1 MKRRDFLQH
10 AGALAGTAVLGQLG
24 VLAAHAASSSDYKAL
39 VCIFLYGGNDANN
52 TIVPLDTAG
61 YANYAQTR
69 SYLALPQAQLLPLA
83 VASGAPQYGLH
94 PALPGLQSLWASG
107 NLAIVANV
115 GTLVQ
120 PPTAFLRPHLSTT
133 TVKPES
139 LFSHIDQQHE
149 WQASISSTS
158 SSNSGWGGR
167 LLDAL
172 AALNANSRIPPMI
185 SAGGNNLFVTG
196 AASQALVIPTSGSFG
211 LNGFSNDSADTARR
225 SALEQ
230 LLRVDQTISLTQAA
244 QAVMSGALSSS
255 AILNPILTTT
265 DATLAAR
272 FAGLTTNFS
281 RQLLAIA
288 KVIEAR
294 STLGDS
300 PGVSRDARP
309 LRHSHGPAQHA
320 ATCSA
325 NWTKWV
331 SRYPFTARWPTS
343 AQARASP
350 HSRCR
355 IFLAIFYS
363 NTGGG
368 TDHAW
373 GKPPLWYRRRRQW
386 RQHLRN
392 DAQLEPSGPDD
403 ASNLGRWIPTI
414 AVDQFAATLATW
426 FGADDGARRGFAQ
439 LVGIQSEY
447 AWVHLNVSRAYPGR
461 KIGPAHFAS

>member
-10 AGALAGTAVLGQLG
+10 AGALAGTAALGQLG
-24 VLAAHAASSSDYKAL
+24 VLAAHAASASDYKAL

-120 PPTAFLRPHLSTT
+120 PLTKAQYLSTT
-133 TVKPES
+133 TVKPEN

-172 AALNANSRIPPMI
+172 AALNVNSRVPPMI
-185 SAGGNNLFVTG
+185 STGGNNLFVTG

-230 LLRVDQTISLTQAA
+230 LLNIDQTINLTQAA
-244 QAVMSGALSSS
+244 QAVMTGALSSS

-272 FAGLTTNFS
+272 FAGLTGNFS
-281 RQLLAIA
+281 QQLLAIA

-294 STLGDS
+294 STLG
-300 PGVSRDARP
+300 
-309 LRHSHGPAQHA
+309 
-320 ATCSA
+320 ATRQ
-325 NWTKWV
+325 V
-331 SRYPFTARWPTS
+331 
-343 AQARASP
+343 
-350 HSRCR
+350 
-355 IFLAIFYS
+355 FLATLGSFDTHTDQLNTQQTLLSELDAGLTAFHGAMADIGAGKSVTSFTLS
-363 NTGGG
+363 DFSRNFLPNTGGG

-373 GKPPLWYRRRRQW
+373 GSHPLVIG
-386 RQHLRN
+386 
-392 DAQLEPSGPDD
+392 DAVNGGSIYGTMPTLELSGPDD
-403 ASNLGRWIPTI
+403 ASSLGRWIPTI

-426 FGADDGARRGFAQ
+426 FGADATALAPVLPNLLAFSPSTLGF
-439 LVGIQSEY
+439 I
-447 AWVHLNVSRAYPGR
+447 
-461 KIGPAHFAS
+461 

>member
-1 MKRRDFLQH
+1 MKPRH
-10 AGALAGTAVLGQLG
+10 SLAGTAALGQLG
-24 VLAAHAASSSDYKAL
+24 VLAAHAATSSDYKAL

-120 PPTAFLRPHLSTT
+120 PLTKAQYLSTT

-185 SAGGNNLFVTG
+185 STGGNNLFVTG

-230 LLRVDQTISLTQAA
+230 LLSVDQSINLTQAA

-281 RQLLAIA
+281 QQLLAIA

-294 STLGDS
+294 STLG
-300 PGVSRDARP
+300 
-309 LRHSHGPAQHA
+309 
-320 ATCSA
+320 ATRQ
-325 NWTKWV
+325 V
-331 SRYPFTARWPTS
+331 
-343 AQARASP
+343 
-350 HSRCR
+350 
-355 IFLAIFYS
+355 FLATLGSFDTHTDQLNTQQTLLSELDAGLTAFHGAMADIGAGKSVTSFTLS
-363 NTGGG
+363 DFSRNFLPNTGGG

-373 GKPPLWYRRRRQW
+373 GSHPLVIG
-386 RQHLRN
+386 
-392 DAQLEPSGPDD
+392 DAVNGGSIYGTMPTLELSGPDD

-426 FGADDGARRGFAQ
+426 FGADATALAAVLPNLSAFSPSTLGF
-439 LVGIQSEY
+439 I
-447 AWVHLNVSRAYPGR
+447 
-461 KIGPAHFAS
+461 

>member
-1 MKRRDFLQH
+1 MKRRTFLQH
-10 AGALAGTAVLGQLG
+10 AGALAGTAALGQLG

-120 PPTAFLRPHLSTT
+120 PLTKAQYLSTT

-185 SAGGNNLFVTG
+185 STGGNNLFVTG

-230 LLRVDQTISLTQAA
+230 LLSIDQSINLTQAA

-281 RQLLAIA
+281 QQLLAIA

-294 STLGDS
+294 STLG
-300 PGVSRDARP
+300 
-309 LRHSHGPAQHA
+309 
-320 ATCSA
+320 ATRQ
-325 NWTKWV
+325 V
-331 SRYPFTARWPTS
+331 
-343 AQARASP
+343 
-350 HSRCR
+350 
-355 IFLAIFYS
+355 FLATLGSFDTHTDQLNTQQTLLSELDAGLTAFHGAMADIGAGKSVTSFTLS
-363 NTGGG
+363 DFSRNFLPNTGGG

-373 GKPPLWYRRRRQW
+373 GSHPLVIG
-386 RQHLRN
+386 
-392 DAQLEPSGPDD
+392 DAVNGGSIYGTMPTLELSGPDD

-426 FGADDGARRGFAQ
+426 FGADATALAAVLPNLSAFSPSTLGF
-439 LVGIQSEY
+439 I
-447 AWVHLNVSRAYPGR
+447 
-461 KIGPAHFAS
+461 

>member
-10 AGALAGTAVLGQLG
+10 AGALAGTAALGQLG

-69 SYLALPQAQLLPLA
+69 SYLALAQAQLLPLA

-120 PPTAFLRPHLSTT
+120 PLTKAQYLSTT

-149 WQASISSTS
+149 WQASVSSTS

-185 SAGGNNLFVTG
+185 STGGNNLFVTG

-230 LLRVDQTISLTQAA
+230 LLSVDQSINLTQAA

-272 FAGLTTNFS
+272 FGGLTSNFS

-294 STLGDS
+294 STLG
-300 PGVSRDARP
+300 
-309 LRHSHGPAQHA
+309 
-320 ATCSA
+320 ATRQ
-325 NWTKWV
+325 V
-331 SRYPFTARWPTS
+331 
-343 AQARASP
+343 
-350 HSRCR
+350 
-355 IFLAIFYS
+355 FLATLGSFDTHTDQLNTQQTLLSELDAGLTAFHGAMADIGAGKSVTSFTLS
-363 NTGGG
+363 DFSRNFLPNTGGG

-373 GKPPLWYRRRRQW
+373 GSHPLVIG
-386 RQHLRN
+386 
-392 DAQLEPSGPDD
+392 DAVNGGSIYGTMPTLELSGPDD

-426 FGADDGARRGFAQ
+426 FGADATALAAVLPNLSAFSPSTLGF
-439 LVGIQSEY
+439 I
-447 AWVHLNVSRAYPGR
+447 
-461 KIGPAHFAS
+461 